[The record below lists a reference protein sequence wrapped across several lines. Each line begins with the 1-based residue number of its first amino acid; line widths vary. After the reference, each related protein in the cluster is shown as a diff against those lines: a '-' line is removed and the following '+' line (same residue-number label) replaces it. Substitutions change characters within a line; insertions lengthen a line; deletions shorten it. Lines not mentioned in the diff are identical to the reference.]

1 MNTGCLN
8 LTYNSLNNK
17 CYSYS
22 VEHAEHSGI
31 CYCISSN
38 KPRASN
44 KCHTMDQNIR
54 ILDQNKCLSLLSV
67 TTQNAALTR
76 NLT

>member
-44 KCHTMDQNIR
+44 KCHTMDTH
-54 ILDQNKCLSLLSV
+54 QNKSLPLLSV
-67 TTQNAALTR
+67 TPQNAALTR